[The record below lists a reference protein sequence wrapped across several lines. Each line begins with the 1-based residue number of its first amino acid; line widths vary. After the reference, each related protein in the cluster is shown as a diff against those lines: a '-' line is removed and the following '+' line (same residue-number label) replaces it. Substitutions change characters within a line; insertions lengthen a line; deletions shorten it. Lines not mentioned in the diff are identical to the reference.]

1 MVKYL
6 SSFPFLRSELR
17 HLLFNKERNMVV
29 VVTVIITMIIIIA
42 IITVL
47 HRQVLDFAFLKRP
60 DLSSAAL
67 TWKGGSSK
75 RLSSADIHR
84 HTDPLGAL
92 LECKFRLR
100 DPSFQ

>member
-29 VVTVIITMIIIIA
+29 VVTVIITIIIIA

-60 DLSSAAL
+60 DLSSAAV

-84 HTDPLGAL
+84 HTDSLGAL

>member
-1 MVKYL
+1 M
-6 SSFPFLRSELR
+6 
-17 HLLFNKERNMVV
+17 V
-29 VVTVIITMIIIIA
+29 VVTVIITIIIA

-75 RLSSADIHR
+75 RLSSADIHK

-92 LECKFRLR
+92 LECKF
-100 DPSFQ
+100 